1 MKNQNKKHIGLYVF
15 SLIIIFIAALFIF
28 FCRFDFNF
36 NAPIDNWLK
45 TANFFNSLLTPPLL
59 AITSILIFLTWET
72 SKRELETTN
81 SAISLDI
88 QIKIYSAMLESFI
101 RNLDKEVDLDIKERA
116 FMRAWTELTS
126 GEINQVSKDFQEK
139 LLQDRVSKRE
149 RNYQQLCFQIPLTH
163 RYCLS
168 NYSNLVKITI
178 SGSKMSALDILKPV
192 YKDHVIGEYRKSSSF
207 TKEKKL
213 PTIKNFI
220 DLLDFIEKHKEQKT
234 YKEHLI
240 DLFLYYI
247 DQATIYGVKFDV
259 DIAKHPVYQIIEESL
274 DHKNPL

>member
-1 MKNQNKKHIGLYVF
+1 
-15 SLIIIFIAALFIF
+15 
-28 FCRFDFNF
+28 
-36 NAPIDNWLK
+36 
-45 TANFFNSLLTPPLL
+45 
-59 AITSILIFLTWET
+59 
-72 SKRELETTN
+72 
-81 SAISLDI
+81 
-88 QIKIYSAMLESFI
+88 
-101 RNLDKEVDLDIKERA
+101 
-116 FMRAWTELTS
+116 
-126 GEINQVSKDFQEK
+126 
-139 LLQDRVSKRE
+139 
-149 RNYQQLCFQIPLTH
+149 
-163 RYCLS
+163 
-168 NYSNLVKITI
+168 
-178 SGSKMSALDILKPV
+178 MSALDILKPV